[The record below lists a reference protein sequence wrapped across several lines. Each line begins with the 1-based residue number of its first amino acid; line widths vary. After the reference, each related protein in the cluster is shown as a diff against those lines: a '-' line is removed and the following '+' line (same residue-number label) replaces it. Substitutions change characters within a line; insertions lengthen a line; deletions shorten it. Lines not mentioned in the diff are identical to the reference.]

1 MTDET
6 PKEKPPVTFLQELIR
21 GSKGKVV
28 EELSKLNS
36 KQKWGMI
43 DGKNIH
49 PESIMQNYGILLMKL
64 SQIQAEML
72 CYTSVL
78 ELLLQFV
85 PQEAYE
91 DFRKA
96 HEANVDEF
104 LRIIAEAQKQA
115 DKPDQKLVLANA
127 AGGIKGIRG

>member
-1 MTDET
+1 MEET
-6 PKEKPPVTFLQELIR
+6 SKEKPAVTFLQELVR

-36 KQKWGMI
+36 KQKWGMV
-43 DGKNIH
+43 DGKTIH

-72 CYTSVL
+72 CYTSIL

-85 PQEAYE
+85 PQEAYD

-96 HEANVDEF
+96 HEANVVEF
-104 LRIIAEAQKQA
+104 LRIITEAQKQTQKPEQKIILA
-115 DKPDQKLVLANA
+115 DV